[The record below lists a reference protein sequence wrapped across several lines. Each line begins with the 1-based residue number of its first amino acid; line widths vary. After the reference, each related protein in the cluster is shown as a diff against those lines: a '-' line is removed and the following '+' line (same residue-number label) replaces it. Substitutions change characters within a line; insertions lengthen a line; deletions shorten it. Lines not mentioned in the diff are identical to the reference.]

1 MWFADSEKLDWK
13 VLSCVRSLLILEKTE
28 ACQCYWRPVSEWR
41 ERSEKQAKTHNALIV
56 LNSKI
61 HFIHRDFGSIG
72 NIKIST

>member
-41 ERSEKQAKTHNALIV
+41 ERSEKQAGIMA
-56 LNSKI
+56 
-61 HFIHRDFGSIG
+61 GSQNHGKGIG
-72 NIKIST
+72 V